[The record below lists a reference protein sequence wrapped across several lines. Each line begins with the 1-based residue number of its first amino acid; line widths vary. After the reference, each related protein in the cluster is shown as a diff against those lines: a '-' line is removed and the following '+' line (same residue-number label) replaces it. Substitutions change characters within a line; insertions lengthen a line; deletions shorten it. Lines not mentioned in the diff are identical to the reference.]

1 MTHPGALSSL
11 DLQRRA
17 ILERHARFV
26 SLVTEELGAARRS
39 DWGRVRELG
48 AERALLVASGGDV
61 LTPPA
66 GPKGRRVQAPE
77 LRRDRP
83 VREPELH
90 SPAIRG
96 AGSVPSRRPLGRVAQ
111 SRSGASLVPPS
122 DASAT
127 PPIRLEQATQESAVT
142 SRHLDP
148 AGGGNRM
155 TTGTAVPDPLRDP
168 PSRGAQPVSRRM
180 DEEGDAAA
188 AGDRGDQ
195 VRISA
200 ETSEMAA
207 STKGELTAER
217 IAEVREKILSGAYN
231 SLDVVDEV
239 ARRFLVSGD
248 L

>member
-1 MTHPGALSSL
+1 MTHPGPLSYF

-26 SLVTEELGAARRS
+26 SLVTEELDAARRS

-61 LTPPA
+61 VTPLARP
-66 GPKGRRVQAPE
+66 RVRKVRVPH

-83 VREPELH
+83 GSEPEVH
-90 SPAIRG
+90 SPTMPDEG
-96 AGSVPSRRPLGRVAQ
+96 AVHSRHPLGRVAP
-111 SRSGASLVPPS
+111 SRSGASPAAAS
-122 DASAT
+122 DASAA
-127 PPIRLEQATQESAVT
+127 PSIGLEQVTQESALT

-148 AGGGNRM
+148 AGEGNRM
-155 TTGTAVPDPLRDP
+155 TIRAGVPDPFPDP
-168 PSRGAQPVSRRM
+168 ASRGAQPVGRRT
-180 DEEGDAAA
+180 DEENDAAA

-239 ARRFLVSGD
+239 ARRFLASGD